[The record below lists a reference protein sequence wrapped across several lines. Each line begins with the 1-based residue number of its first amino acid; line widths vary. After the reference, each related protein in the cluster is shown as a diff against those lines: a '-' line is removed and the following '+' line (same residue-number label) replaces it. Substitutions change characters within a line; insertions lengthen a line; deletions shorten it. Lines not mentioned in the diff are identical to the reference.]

1 MWHHNLFR
9 INHRMLVI
17 TVLFFAAFVSSP
29 CTIAKADPGNTPPP
43 LELEEVQ
50 QILDNAKANYAKVHD
65 YTTMMHKEEYKD
77 GEIELDED
85 TMIKFQK
92 PFKVYLKWTSGD
104 NAGSQLL
111 YVTSME
117 TGESG

>member
-1 MWHHNLFR
+1 
-9 INHRMLVI
+9 MLVI
-17 TVLFFAAFVSSP
+17 AVLFFAAFVSSP
-29 CTIAKADPGNTPPP
+29 CMIAQADPGNAPPP

-77 GEIELDED
+77 GEIEMNED
-85 TMIKFQK
+85 TIIKFQK
-92 PFKVYLKWTSGD
+92 PFKVYLKWTTGE

-111 YVTSME
+111 YVKGKYDGKMIVRK
-117 TGESG
+117 GGGFLK